1 MNRFIATAAFI
12 AASAVYFSMWWWMG
26 LPVDLPDVPGG
37 RFDCMSYSPYDG
49 NTTPLDSNYSVS
61 PDRIRADL
69 LALKPYTGCL
79 RTYSSRGP
87 LTDTA
92 RIASELGFQILQG
105 IWISPIAKENDK
117 EIDAA
122 LKIVQENPHSIRG
135 LIVGNEVLLRRDLS
149 GRELAGIIRS
159 VKDRA
164 KVPVLYADIFEFWK
178 RNPEVAEAV
187 DTIAIHILPYWDDP
201 EPFSINDVQD
211 HVAGIVAEARA
222 VFPGR
227 SLMIGEIGW
236 PSAGRTR
243 GGAVP
248 TLINEAR
255 FLREFTARAGELNL
269 PYNIIEAMDQPWK
282 RKPEGTVGGY
292 WGIIDFNRSAKFP
305 LTGPVSSWP
314 NWRMAF
320 LASIG
325 IALLLFVGAVIRWR
339 ELSFGRWL
347 AIAAWVNGIGS
358 LITLQADFLAESSL
372 YGLEWGV
379 GITLMAVGLAMALMA
394 LPALVRGGLPVLP
407 APFSEVAAWLRRPK
421 GFTPELRLGL
431 LHCVVGVY
439 AAITD
444 VWLAFD
450 PRHRDI
456 PIALFLLPAAAM
468 MVRWLSASRA
478 GLGSTKGREEA
489 WLAFIMLGLAP
500 FTLDGLHNREAMAW
514 AGTSVML
521 ALPWIGAARLEFSR
535 LLRFT
540 LAPDQTQ

>member
-1 MNRFIATAAFI
+1 M
-12 AASAVYFSMWWWMG
+12 
-26 LPVDLPDVPGG
+26 DLTDVPGG

-105 IWISPIAKENDK
+105 IWISPNASENAK

-135 LIVGNEVLLRRDLS
+135 LIVGNEVLLRRDLP

-159 VKDRA
+159 VKGRA
-164 KVPVLYADIFEFWK
+164 KVPILYADILEFWK

-211 HVAGIVAEARA
+211 HVAGIVAEART

-227 SLMIGEIGW
+227 LLMIGEIGW

-248 TLINEAR
+248 TLVNEAR

-320 LASIG
+320 LASLG
-325 IALLLFVGAVIRWR
+325 IAMLIFAAAAIRWR
-339 ELSFGRWL
+339 ELSFRRWL
-347 AIAAWVNGIGS
+347 AIAAWVNGIGVFVM
-358 LITLQADFLAESSL
+358 LQADFLAETSQSAI
-372 YGLEWGV
+372 EWVV
-379 GITLMAVGLAMALMA
+379 GITLMAAGLAMALMA
-394 LPALVRGGLPVLP
+394 LSVLVRGGTPVLP
-407 APFSEVAAWLRRPK
+407 APFSKVAAWLGRPR
-421 GFTPELRLGL
+421 GLTPELRLGL
-431 LHCVVGVY
+431 PHCAVGVY

-468 MVRWLSASRA
+468 MVRWLAASGA
-478 GLGSTKGREEA
+478 GLGSAKGREEA

-500 FTLDGLHNREAMAW
+500 FTLDGFHNREAMAW

-521 ALPWIGAARLEFSR
+521 ALPWISAARLEFSR
-535 LLRFT
+535 LLR
-540 LAPDQTQ
+540 LALASDKAQ